1 MKQTIT
7 QHRFIEAFKDAG
19 RKEQFS
25 YDGKKA
31 LFAYI
36 EEYEADIDEET
47 ELDVIA
53 LCCEYAECSIEE
65 FRVNYSLAPLTPEDE
80 IIQWANDQTQV
91 VYAKD
96 GKIMYQQF

>member
-19 RKEQFS
+19 RKDQFS

-31 LFAYI
+31 LFAHI

-53 LCCEYAECSIEE
+53 LCCEYAEGSIKE
-65 FRVNYSLAPLTPEDE
+65 FRDNYSLDPTLTKDE
-80 IIQWANDQTQV
+80 VIQWANDHTQV